1 MRTGSSCNVRQKAL
15 KKFVGCAM
23 RTGSS
28 CRVHQKALKKSTSTH
43 FDGIKVNWC
52 LRPTLQITKFQ
63 AFLAL
68 KSKLSTHAR
77 QDWVRNA
84 HRLIL

>member
-1 MRTGSSCNVRQKAL
+1 
-15 KKFVGCAM
+15 M

-52 LRPTLQITKFQ
+52 AVHTLQITKFQ

-68 KSKLSTHAR
+68 KSKLSTHLDRTATEAY
-77 QDWVRNA
+77 A
-84 HRLIL
+84 HGGLCPMPDSTSYESSKGYIAS